1 MNTRATSRKKI
12 QIPKKLK
19 YWSRKSTLSISSNR
33 LNPIRY
39 TGMNL
44 FIRIVLSNAPN
55 SKTSNESIAAIGMI
69 SVQLLESRRKV
80 FLVFTSAGGSGIG
93 GSSTGGSLT
102 GGVTGEA
109 GSGTGSCAGAASL
122 SISSII
128 SLSVSIKISLSKKFR
143 LLYHFL
149 ISTEIITYNFPD
161 SRKNPAFSQY
171 AQAGVNH
178 TNRQHFC
185 LVL

>member
-1 MNTRATSRKKI
+1 
-12 QIPKKLK
+12 
-19 YWSRKSTLSISSNR
+19 
-33 LNPIRY
+33 
-39 TGMNL
+39 MNL

-80 FLVFTSAGGSGIG
+80 FLVFISAGGSGIG

-109 GSGTGSCAGAASL
+109 GSGTGSCAGTASF

-128 SLSVSIKISLSKKFR
+128 SLSVSIKISLFQK
-143 LLYHFL
+143 
-149 ISTEIITYNFPD
+149 I
-161 SRKNPAFSQY
+161 
-171 AQAGVNH
+171 
-178 TNRQHFC
+178 
-185 LVL
+185 